1 MKTFLTYYLKYI
13 ILGVL
18 SVIVLSIVGAINIK
32 KTVDVENRKASY
44 ARTQFDYF
52 ISSPDKAQVEEI
64 ENSASVDKV
73 FPYYAL
79 SNAFTDKSA
88 KDVFLLLSDKTDDA
102 GISLFTEKTC
112 VSGSFD
118 KNGAMLDV
126 LAAKTLGVK
135 VGDTV
140 TFGIKGRQFTRKVSG
155 LYLTSTYGALINGVA
170 LVDYSADIQ
179 QVYKPNA
186 YGAAFIKS
194 NDVNG
199 LKALL
204 TEYVGEGNVALS
216 YEQYVALNYPTK
228 PPYQSQEEY
237 EASCQAKYREY
248 RTDCLE
254 KAKKGGAQVTAKAD
268 AYALV
273 QDKVNTTEKNVNSA
287 NKWAGIASLLLFTLV
302 SIIFIVT
309 NIGNDR
315 IRRDDGMSFLGMAGL
330 YALITLITAA
340 VAGGLTL
347 GILYVIASKTFFMD
361 VCIKTVLWFSLGPV
375 VAIPLVIAAA
385 FAYALILYSGRV

>member
-1 MKTFLTYYLKYI
+1 MKTFLTYFLKYI
-13 ILGVL
+13 ILAVL
-18 SVIVLSIVGAINIK
+18 CVAVLSIVGAMNIN
-32 KTVDVENRKASY
+32 KTVDVENKKASY
-44 ARTQFDYF
+44 TRTQFDYF

-64 ENSASVDKV
+64 ENSASVDKI

-79 SNAFTDKSA
+79 SNAFSSKSA
-88 KDVFLLLSDKTDDA
+88 KDVYLLLSDDMDDA
-102 GISLFTEKTC
+102 GISLFTQKTC

-118 KNGAMLDV
+118 KSGAMLDV

-140 TFGIKGRQFTRKVSG
+140 TFSIMGRQFTRKVSG
-155 LYLTSTYGALINGVA
+155 LYLTSTYGALIKGVVLA
-170 LVDYSADIQ
+170 DYSADIQ

-194 NDVNG
+194 NDENS

-204 TEYVGEGNVALS
+204 TDYVGEGNVALS
-216 YEQYVALNYPTK
+216 YEQYVALNYPDK

-237 EASCQAKYREY
+237 EEYCQTKYQEY
-248 RTDCLE
+248 RTDCL
-254 KAKKGGAQVTAKAD
+254 KHIKKDSQVSAKAD
-268 AYALV
+268 AYALI
-273 QDKVNTTEKNVNSA
+273 QDKVNTTEKSVNNA
-287 NKWAGIASLLLFTLV
+287 NLLAGISSLVLFTLI
-302 SIIFIVT
+302 SIVFIVT

-330 YALITLITAA
+330 YALTTLITAA

-347 GILYVIASKTFFMD
+347 GILYLIASKTFFMD

-375 VAIPLVIAAA
+375 VAIPLAIAAA
-385 FAYALILYSGRV
+385 FVYALILYSNRV